1 MFSKIYLIS
10 LIISLSIIS
19 AKSEVTN
26 KIVSRVDNSIITT
39 LDIYN
44 KTNQLKFLNN
54 KVNNLNQGSLYEIA
68 LQSLVRYKIKE
79 NYLVKQFKEITI
91 TNFDYLNSIIENK
104 YKNLGFDTSKEFQ
117 NEMVLK
123 GINYENFKDELII
136 DLMWNQMIFEKYS
149 SKLVINIESLKQ
161 QIKEKKEKL
170 IRSFKIKEIVY
181 QVNNKKL
188 INTKYQEIKKDIL
201 KNGFENSALRYSTSN
216 TANVGGNL
224 GWISEQSIDPKILE
238 VINRT
243 PIKNFSG
250 PIRISSGFII
260 LYIDDVKES
269 TVSLDEEEELNQII
283 NHKKKNHLDNFS
295 NLYFQKIKKDVKIYV
310 E

>member
-54 KVNNLNQGSLYEIA
+54 KVNNLSQNSLYEIA

-79 NYLVKQFKEITI
+79 NYLVNQFKEITI

-104 YKNLGFDTSKEFQ
+104 YKNLGFDTSEEFQ

-123 GINYENFKDELII
+123 GIDYENFKDELII
-136 DLMWNQMIFEKYS
+136 DLMWNQMIYEKYS

-181 QVNNKKL
+181 QVNNKTL

-243 PIKNFSG
+243 PIKDFSG

-260 LYIDDVKES
+260 LYIEDVKES

-283 NHKKKNHLDNFS
+283 NHKKNKQLDNFS